1 MMIEGC
7 FVLVDYIGCEICVY
21 YDNGNYDDFLNIQ
34 DLQGNFWDLVEVFME
49 RVGYMFIILF
59 LK

>member
-1 MMIEGC
+1 MIEGC
-7 FVLVDYIGCEICVY
+7 FVLVDYIGCEIFVY

-49 RVGYMFIILF
+49 SVGYMFIILF